1 MALPFF
7 SRSAA
12 FRSSRTGRWPLLV
25 LLGSLAAAGAG
36 WAQVS
41 PPEITNPELRQLETT
56 YLQQLKTLH
65 HSIARTRFPFR
76 FSLVRYVEAGP
87 RSPSAGD
94 SRGIEF
100 VRFHERTVLKIT
112 GNYNAA
118 LSATLLTM
126 NERASR
132 VFHDVFVP
140 ILRLVRQDIPLDT
153 ACDAIGF
160 EVSYHV
166 LGSSKA
172 YEFEG
177 KEILVAVFRRD
188 DAFALAAAENDAA
201 RQEILNR
208 SEVFVDGEDFG
219 LALGERAPIVL
230 DALGREAQPASSS
243 RKRPAES
250 ATGSESS
257 LAPAATNSRILL
269 PVPPPAASSG
279 VMPGRTAP
287 ARDDVVASA
296 PEQVHP
302 ATQADADGLQTKYQV
317 QLDALAKE
325 GLLKFHFVDYA
336 PPSFVVFHNRVYLQV
351 TMRNPREFDANAGS
365 IYKRAAQSFD
375 LFLAGQLK
383 GVLERVPAD
392 AEYEGLDVTLLN
404 HFSGKPAGPSASSG
418 SQEAIEFAL
427 PLKPL
432 RQFLDADIT
441 NQQLLDQ
448 SIVLVNGVRIALNL
462 QQVE

>member
-1 MALPFF
+1 M
-7 SRSAA
+7 
-12 FRSSRTGRWPLLV
+12 LV
-25 LLGSLAAAGAG
+25 LLGSMAAAAAG
-36 WAQVS
+36 WAQVI
-41 PPEITNPELRQLETT
+41 PPEIINPELRQLETT

-65 HSIARTRFPFR
+65 HSIASTRFPFR

-87 RSPSAGD
+87 KSHAAGD

-112 GNYNAA
+112 GNYDAA
-118 LSATLLTM
+118 LSSTLLTT

-140 ILRLVRQDIPLDT
+140 ILRLVRQDIPEDT

-166 LGSSKA
+166 LGTSKA

-188 DAFALAAAENDAA
+188 DAFALAAAESDAA
-201 RQEILNR
+201 RQEIVNR

-219 LALGERAPIVL
+219 LALGEREPVVL
-230 DALGREAQPASSS
+230 DALGREAQPASGT
-243 RKRPAES
+243 RQRPAEGPTP
-250 ATGSESS
+250 TGSSP
-257 LAPAATNSRILL
+257 APAAYPRLL
-269 PVPPPAASSG
+269 PPLPAPASPSG
-279 VMPGRTAP
+279 VTPGRTAS
-287 ARDDVVASA
+287 ARDDAGASA
-296 PEQVHP
+296 AEQNPP
-302 ATQADADGLQTKYQV
+302 ATQADADGLQTRYQV

-336 PPSFVVFHNRVYLQV
+336 PPSFVLFHNRVYLQV

-383 GVLERVPAD
+383 GVLERIPAD
-392 AEYEGLDVTLLN
+392 ADYEGLDITLLN
-404 HFSGKPAGPSASSG
+404 HFSGKPAGTQSSSG